1 MREPF
6 HNVMKTAVR
15 GADQAGGRVGLSR
28 LARRS
33 NHGVACRGLH
43 CTPPRANEC
52 SRPEF
57 EFNSLCK
64 KRERRCVQGR
74 RPRCGAWPCRSCCAR
89 SRRRRTRAHPSTP
102 RSPRPGRGASAGR
115 ACAAASS
122 CRGPSAR
129 PATRRCGCGRGILAG
144 SAACCCA
151 QARGSRCGWAGWP
164 APTARAGGARAG
176 ARACAPSSTGG
187 ESGRTGGCRRRSAS
201 PIFCWRAAGC
211 GVCRPRSSPAG
222 SRPGCSAT
230 RCCRRCAQAAV
241 SVKPPRSTE
250 RA

>member
-1 MREPF
+1 M
-6 HNVMKTAVR
+6 
-15 GADQAGGRVGLSR
+15 R
-28 LARRS
+28 LAKRS

-43 CTPPRANEC
+43 CAPRTNHAPM
-52 SRPEF
+52 SGP
-57 EFNSLCK
+57 SSTLPVQ
-64 KRERRCVQGR
+64 KRERGCARGR

-89 SRRRRTRAHPSTP
+89 SRRRRTRARPSTP
-102 RSPRPGRGASAGR
+102 RWPRPGRGASAGR

-122 CRGPSAR
+122 CRCPSAR

-201 PIFCWRAAGC
+201 PIFCWRAVGC

-241 SVKPPRSTE
+241 SVKHGAGLT
-250 RA
+250 RAGSEACRARRGPHGIFVIVW

>member
-1 MREPF
+1 MRESF
-6 HNVMKTAVR
+6 HSGKRLCAVPIRRAGGSGCPGWR
-15 GADQAGGRVGLSR
+15 GARTTASPAAGSTAHHHASMSAQARVRVQQLVQNNG
-28 LARRS
+28 A
-33 NHGVACRGLH
+33 G
-43 CTPPRANEC
+43 
-52 SRPEF
+52 
-57 EFNSLCK
+57 
-64 KRERRCVQGR
+64 CVRGR
-74 RPRCGAWPCRSCCAR
+74 RPRCGVWPCRNCCAR
-89 SRRRRTRAHPSTP
+89 IRRRHTRARTSTP
-102 RSPRPGRGASAGR
+102 RWPRPGRGASAGR

-122 CRGPSAR
+122 CRCPSAR

-176 ARACAPSSTGG
+176 ARACAPCSAGA
-187 ESGRTGGCRRRSAS
+187 SGRTVGCRRRSAS
-201 PIFCWRAAGC
+201 PISCWRAVGC

-241 SVKPPRSTE
+241 SVKPPRSKE